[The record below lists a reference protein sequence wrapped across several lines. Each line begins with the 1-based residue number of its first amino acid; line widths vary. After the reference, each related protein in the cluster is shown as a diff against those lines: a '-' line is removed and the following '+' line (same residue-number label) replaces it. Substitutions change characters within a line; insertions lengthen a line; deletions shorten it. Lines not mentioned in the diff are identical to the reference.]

1 LRIIP
6 NENHKATKMRNL
18 RLQRTFTKENDTIGQ
33 IKPKGRCKNH
43 PKHNQSPGVCSLCLS
58 EKLIQLSSF
67 GSHRRT
73 RTFVAINDGS
83 LSSSY
88 VSSLSSSCY
97 SSSSVSSCASPLHC
111 FCFNSEGKRSRS
123 LSIFLL
129 SGQHEIIKS
138 KSFSRRRECEGGVM
152 HGNKRSCGFWFK
164 LFGDK
169 RKRIEGT

>member
-1 LRIIP
+1 
-6 NENHKATKMRNL
+6 MRNL

-43 PKHNQSPGVCSLCLS
+43 PKHNQSPGVCSLCLN
-58 EKLIQLSSF
+58 EKLIQLSPF

-73 RTFVAINDGS
+73 RTFVANINDGS
-83 LSSSY
+83 NSSSY

-111 FCFNSEGKRSRS
+111 FCFNSEGKRSTS

-138 KSFSRRRECEGGVM
+138 KSFSRRKAVM

-164 LFGDK
+164 FFGDK
-169 RKRIEGT
+169 RKKVEGT

>member
-1 LRIIP
+1 
-6 NENHKATKMRNL
+6 MRNL
-18 RLQRTFTKENDTIGQ
+18 RLQRTFTKENKTIDQ
-33 IKPKGRCKNH
+33 IKPKYRCKKH
-43 PKHNQSPGVCSLCLS
+43 PKHNQSPGVCSLCLR

-73 RTFVAINDGS
+73 RTFVAINDCS
-83 LSSSY
+83 NSSSPCSY

-97 SSSSVSSCASPLHC
+97 SSASVSSCASPLHC
-111 FCFNSEGKRSRS
+111 FCFNSEGKRSSS

-138 KSFSRRRECEGGVM
+138 KSFSRRRECEGGVE

-169 RKRIEGT
+169 RKKVEGT